1 MCHDMNRLGVGSAMY
16 QFRAWRVR
24 AGAGL
29 IAVLA
34 VGGYQVVAAA
44 AASAAPAVATTT
56 TGIGVAVG
64 GVHSG

>member
-1 MCHDMNRLGVGSAMY
+1 MY